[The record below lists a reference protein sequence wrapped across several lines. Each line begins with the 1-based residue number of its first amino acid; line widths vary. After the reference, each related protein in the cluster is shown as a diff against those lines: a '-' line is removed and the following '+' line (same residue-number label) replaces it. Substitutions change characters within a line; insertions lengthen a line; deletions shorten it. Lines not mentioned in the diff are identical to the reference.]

1 MGSVFS
7 MDRMAFPLKPDKVPL
22 FSQPIIQPMVPQ
34 PIPTLRDI
42 PNVNDC
48 IQYLMHIDC
57 LGGIP
62 RERLKYCTR
71 LFLDRV
77 RQALLSGKPNGYVF
91 SGREQ
96 LLHDLEAFVQCYHRP
111 LFLQVINGT
120 GVIVHTNL
128 GRSLLPVSCLKA
140 LGGASQGYSNLELD
154 LETGKRGSRYQH
166 VEGLLCELTG
176 AESAMVVNN
185 NAAAV
190 LLALETIAK
199 SKEVIVSRG
208 QLVEIGGSFRIPDI
222 MSRSGA
228 KLVEVGTTN
237 RTHFQDYQAAITA
250 DTGLLLRVH
259 CSNYRIIGFT
269 SEVAN
274 TDLVRLGQAHHIPVM
289 EDLGSGCLVDLS
301 RFGLTREPTVQ
312 EVVASGVDIVTFSGD
327 KLLGGPQAG
336 IIVGKREYVDRI
348 KTNPLNRALR
358 IDKLTLAAL
367 ESVLRLYLDESQAL
381 KEIPTLAM
389 IAAPEKRILQ
399 RAQVL
404 LDKCRERLSEQ
415 GVFSLLRTH
424 SRVGGGAMPEQ
435 NIESWAV
442 SVQPKTM
449 SVSRLEKHL
458 RHAPI
463 PVIGRMVDDC
473 VVFDMRTVADDEI
486 EPLAES
492 LRFALSAE
500 NA

>member
-1 MGSVFS
+1 ME
-7 MDRMAFPLKPDKVPL
+7 
-22 FSQPIIQPMVPQ
+22 
-34 PIPTLRDI
+34 PTLTLSLRDI

-48 IQYLMHIDC
+48 LQYLLYSST
-57 LGGIP
+57 LGDVP
-62 RERLKYCTR
+62 RERLKFCIR
-71 LFLDRV
+71 LFLEQV
-77 RQALLSGKPNGYVF
+77 RQAHLSGQSGAYVF
-91 SGREQ
+91 TNREH
-96 LLHDLEAFVQCYHRP
+96 LLDDLEAFVQRYHRP
-111 LFLQVINGT
+111 RFTRVINGT

-128 GRSLLPVSCLKA
+128 GRSLLPVSCTATLD
-140 LGGASQGYSNLELD
+140 GASRRYSNLELN

-166 VEGLLCELTG
+166 VEELLCELTG

-190 LLALETIAK
+190 LLALEAIARG
-199 SKEVIVSRG
+199 KEVVVSRG

-228 KLVEVGTTN
+228 ILVEIGTTN
-237 RTHFQDYQAAITA
+237 RTHFHDYQAAITD

-274 TDLVRLGQAHHIPVM
+274 SDLVRLAQMYHIPVM

-301 RFGLTREPTVQ
+301 RFGLAKEPTVQ
-312 EVVASGVDIVTFSGD
+312 EVVASGIDIVTFSGD

-336 IIVGKREYVDRI
+336 IIVGKKEYIDRL

-367 ESVLRLYLDESQAL
+367 EAVLRLYLDESRAL

-389 IAAPEKRILQ
+389 IAAPEEYILE

-404 LDKCRERLSEQ
+404 YDKCRERLCEQ
-415 GVFSLLRTH
+415 GMFSVIRTH
-424 SRVGGGAMPEQ
+424 SQVGGGAMPEQ
-435 NIESWAV
+435 NIKSWAV
-442 SVQPKTM
+442 SVQPIKS
-449 SVSRLEKHL
+449 SVSRLEQRL
-458 RHAPI
+458 RRAPI
-463 PVIGRMVDDC
+463 PVIGRTVDDC
-473 VVFDMRTVADDEI
+473 VIFDMRTVGDDEI

-492 LRFALSAE
+492 LHFALSVE